1 MDTLERLVP
10 VYLSNTAQKNV
21 DEADAIVKEITQNV
35 QSNKIKLLEI
45 VKALGEHLTGED
57 AALRS
62 RSILLLSSVLAAL
75 PNNFLSLQH
84 VEVMTQFYSAR
95 LDDEPSTI
103 ELLTGL
109 NALQQMRHFGD
120 DEAEQVIEALFLEVK
135 VQTQPQGTR
144 FLIWALIDGL
154 MTNQRKALKK
164 MGDRF
169 VKGLIKVM
177 QGEKDPRNLM
187 IAFSVM
193 KVVLVEWEI
202 EKHVEELFDVT
213 YCYFPIMFKPPP
225 DDPYSITA
233 DDLKQRLRECLSAT
247 PLFATEL
254 IPALL
259 DKLSSTSPSVKK
271 DTLFTLLACS
281 NNFGPRV
288 IASHSMTIW
297 DAVKYEVTHADDEH
311 VAEVA
316 LELIAGLTKCLS
328 QGVTELTRL
337 SSLAR
342 YLKNVTAYCAEELKD
357 PGLKR
362 ARPAGRIL
370 AACAGASH
378 PANQAVVEA
387 AVPDL
392 LVMYAESGEISKQA
406 AILAVLIGMMDSA
419 GVLYGYRTD
428 AEPAPEDASKNP
440 QLAFK
445 ERYFHY
451 FGKALMGTAPGEVGL
466 RKVAMK
472 GLSRMARLRD
482 FLDDGEVG
490 LVVQYLDGIVIEIED
505 AEGSADVAKEA
516 LSVLEE
522 ITTFKP
528 ELILDITFPAFMA
541 QLPDTDNHAGSA
553 SASKPKKHYKV
564 ILAALAQLSSPRV
577 LFEVLL
583 TRLLNK
589 LEVII
594 RSGTSSVVYPQIVL
608 STILLVLR
616 KKSTEGAADL
626 PAYFDRLVPTLLT
639 KTLVPFVQSGSEQLP
654 MMCRP
659 EVLKVSSQ
667 IINTVFR
674 SLDAQKQ
681 ERIAKE
687 LFAIFVDGQPSQL
700 IISDNQVVAE
710 KFPKLHEPGQANTII
725 LFTAAVSSLRK
736 EVKLPVDDFEE
747 FLSVLVQQVE
757 TTSSELTKI
766 SLLKTIA
773 SIVNKS
779 SNEVFL
785 GNVMTGEVGKALQT
799 IKTGQSASRRRALDT
814 LLWIGKAF
822 VAKTHK
828 SGTKITS
835 DLIDLLVDPLIGSAV
850 ANGFGVLIGDDETL
864 SKENHATI
872 RLLQKQRFFSFA
884 MPELMSRFK
893 SARAGDKSS
902 YLVAVTNI
910 IRHVP
915 KQVLLP
921 DLPGLLPVLIQALGL
936 VDPELKGSAIDTLY
950 VTIIDA
956 SQTVSEHLSTLVPL
970 LMESAMVS
978 EVNTM
983 RVRIAA
989 LRCLSVFPSSFRRE
1003 MLQPFKIEVIR
1014 RLGRVLEDPKR
1025 VVRKEAVDC
1034 RHKWY
1039 SM

>member
-1 MDTLERLVP
+1 MDTLDRLVP

-35 QSNKIKLLEI
+35 QSDQIKLLEI

-135 VQTQPQGTR
+135 VQTQPQGAR

-164 MGDRF
+164 MGARF

-225 DDPYSITA
+225 DDPYGITA

-271 DTLFTLLACS
+271 DTLLTLLACS

-288 IASHSMTIW
+288 IASHSITIW

-337 SSLAR
+337 SSLTR

-387 AVPDL
+387 AVPNL
-392 LVMYAESGEISKQA
+392 LVMYAESGEIAKQA
-406 AILAVLIGMMDSA
+406 AILAVLIGLMDSA

-428 AEPAPEDASKNP
+428 SEAAPEDASKNP

-482 FLDDGEVG
+482 FLDDGEIG

-505 AEGSADVAKEA
+505 GEGSADVAKEA

-522 ITTFKP
+522 ITTFRP

-541 QLPDTDNHAGSA
+541 QLPDTDADTEG
-553 SASKPKKHYKV
+553 ASKPKKHYKV
-564 ILAALAQLSSPRV
+564 ILAALAQLSSPRA

-594 RSGTSSVVYPQIVL
+594 KNGTSSVVYPQIVL

-626 PAYFDRLVPTLLT
+626 PTYFDRLVPTLLT
-639 KTLVPFVQSGSEQLP
+639 KTLVPFVQSGNEQLP

-659 EVLKVSSQ
+659 EILKVSSQ
-667 IINTVFR
+667 IINIVFR
-674 SLDAQKQ
+674 SLNTQKQ
-681 ERIAKE
+681 ESVVKE
-687 LFAIFVDGQPSQL
+687 LFAIFVDGQQSQL
-700 IISDNQVVAE
+700 IASDNQVVAE

-725 LFTAAVSSLRK
+725 LFTAAISSLRK
-736 EVKLPVDDFEE
+736 EVKLPVDDLEK

-766 SLLKTIA
+766 SLLKLIA

-779 SNEVFL
+779 SDESLLNK
-785 GNVMTGEVGKALQT
+785 VMSGEVNKALQT
-799 IKTGQSASRRRALDT
+799 IKTGDAPSRRRALDT

-835 DLIDLLVDPLIGSAV
+835 DLIDLLVDPLIGSSV

-893 SARAGDKSS
+893 SAQAGDKSS

-950 VTIIDA
+950 VTILDA

-983 RVRIAA
+983 RVRIST

-1003 MLQPFKIEVIR
+1003 MLQPFKNEVIM